1 MEFSSP
7 DFRQPPIDA
16 YGDGGFRVD
25 GKRVKGSIL
34 LLPQRMDPWEVT
46 APEEITSASLGPL
59 IAVKDSFDI
68 LLIGCGAEMAFPPK
82 DVRAFLDEHGIA
94 WDAMTTSAA
103 CRTYNVLA
111 SEDRPVAGALIA
123 VD

>member
-7 DFRQPPIDA
+7 EFRQPPIDA

-46 APEEITSASLGPL
+46 APGAITSASLAPL
-59 IAVKDSFDI
+59 IAAKDSFDI
-68 LLIGCGAEMAFPPK
+68 LLIGCGTEMAFPPK
-82 DVRAFLDEHGIA
+82 DVRAFLDEQGIA